1 MSVAVA
7 QGTPMPSAAIVSP
20 APALRDVAAQIETLR
35 ATLAGPDFAAA
46 PARKVPD
53 KPANQV

>member
-1 MSVAVA
+1 
-7 QGTPMPSAAIVSP
+7 
-20 APALRDVAAQIETLR
+20 VAAQIETLR

-46 PARKVPD
+46 PFRAAPD

>member
-1 MSVAVA
+1 
-7 QGTPMPSAAIVSP
+7 
-20 APALRDVAAQIETLR
+20 VAAQIETLR